1 MTEHPRTVEL
11 MAPLWD
17 LYQMES
23 YGHLLPA
30 GDQHTECKRAFFGG
44 AAKSIMALAHLSSV
58 GLDVTDA
65 DIGLI
70 DQMLGEVNAFFQA
83 ESATHNAMKN

>member
-1 MTEHPRTVEL
+1 MASNKAVEL

-17 LYQMES
+17 LYQIEA
-23 YGHLLPA
+23 YGHLLEA

-44 AAKSIMALAHLSSV
+44 AAKSIMALAHLSSA
-58 GLDVTDA
+58 GADVTDA

-83 ESATHNAMKN
+83 ELATHNAMNH